1 MGSNWK
7 NYLQEGKRVLGMG
20 GEVIIVESIDRYDV
34 IKKYV
39 EELGLSLK
47 MEEKKTRWFYMY
59 LGE

>member
-20 GEVIIVESIDRYDV
+20 GEIIIVESIDRYDV

-47 MEEKKTRWFYMY
+47 MEEKK
-59 LGE
+59 